1 MEGLDFKGG
10 IVAVTIRKKLLPA
23 MLKLPS
29 NFLAFRHAATFFRPS
44 PFAQ

>member
-1 MEGLDFKGG
+1 MEGFDYKGG
-10 IVAVTIRKKLLPA
+10 ILAVTIKKNVLPA

-29 NFLAFRHAATFFRPS
+29 DFLAFCHAATFFRPS